1 MQNVK
6 EISFKNVKF
15 NNGFWKVRTDLN
27 RNVSVNN
34 VYERFEET
42 GRMDALRFNYEEGKK
57 PPLHIF
63 FDSDVAKWMESVG
76 YLVESDPDSC
86 SKEQAIIDEIVE
98 QMKKN
103 QYENGYMNSYYQQI
117 KPNEIFTDRNC
128 HELYCAGHLIEAAIA
143 YERAT
148 GKSGLMEVM
157 DKYIDHIIIG
167 R

>member
-63 FDSDVAKWMESVG
+63 FDSDVAKWIESVG

-103 QYENGYMNSYYQQI
+103 QYENGVAKQKMGELTI
-117 KPNEIFTDRNC
+117 NEMIEYLSDIF
-128 HELYCAGHLIEAAIA
+128 AAISELESFT
-143 YERAT
+143 YT
-148 GKSGLMEVM
+148 P
-157 DKYIDHIIIG
+157 
-167 R
+167 